1 MEGVPERMALLGE
14 EPDRGAVLVIWVLYN
29 RLTLEHPGLYVLR
42 RQWANNREIVIDLAA
57 MTDPEIEPLR
67 AAVPAGLVCMPRQ
80 EGDDFTIVES
90 WF

>member
-1 MEGVPERMALLGE
+1 M
-14 EPDRGAVLVIWVLYN
+14 IWVLYN

-42 RQWANNREIVIDLAA
+42 RQWANAREIVIDLFAE
-57 MTDPEIEPLR
+57 TDLEIEPLR
-67 AAVPAGLVCMPRQ
+67 ARVPPGLVCMPRQ